1 MTSEEAGAGCPRC
14 VEGKFHLEKVIF
26 ILGTTVVAS
35 KFGIE
40 DRCLIIIILLDEEEL
55 MLASKL
61 LVRDR
66 GMSTIRLACEDN

>member
-1 MTSEEAGAGCPRC
+1 MLGVRD
-14 VEGKFHLEKVIF
+14 VWKVSF
-26 ILGTTVVAS
+26 TWKRSFSSQAQLYLHP
-35 KFGIE
+35 K
-40 DRCLIIIILLDEEEL
+40 LIMVILLDEEEL

>member
-1 MTSEEAGAGCPRC
+1 MVGR
-14 VEGKFHLEKVIF
+14 FHLAKVIF
-26 ILGTTVVAS
+26 ILEVQLYLHP
-35 KFGIE
+35 K
-40 DRCLIIIILLDEEEL
+40 LIMINLLDEEEL